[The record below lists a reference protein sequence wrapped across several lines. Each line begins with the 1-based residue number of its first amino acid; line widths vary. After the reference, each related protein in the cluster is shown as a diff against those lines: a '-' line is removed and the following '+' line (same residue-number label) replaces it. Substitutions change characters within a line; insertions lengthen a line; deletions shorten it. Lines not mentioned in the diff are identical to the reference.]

1 MQPARDALSDGSSG
15 EEGPRVSRVDGGI
28 ATSGRAADSPQP
40 RLPVPGWPAGLAL
53 VVALVFAWEA
63 DAASGEAWRAPL
75 VLALAGIV
83 GAIAWSGRRRV
94 RPEPEPP
101 PAAARAEMLEGVLES
116 TTDYVLVLDR
126 GFRITFV
133 NGRAAGL
140 LGPDDLVGRQ
150 LFDAFSGCEGSAFE
164 EAYRRALATGR
175 PQSITDFHPSLGR
188 WISADAFPAAEGL
201 TVFFRDVTAL
211 RAAEVALRENEAR
224 LNAILDNLPVG
235 ALLAEAPGG
244 RVVAANRRFAELVGA
259 PPGATLGLMPYARP
273 VFEVLAGAVSATLEL
288 ELADAKARPR
298 ALRASAAPVR
308 DAAGA
313 LTGVVLTLLDISDER
328 RATAALSES
337 ELRFRTLAE
346 TVPQIVWSSD
356 ARGGADY
363 VNPRFAEFTGFGA
376 EADPSPGG
384 PATHPEDAPGVAAA
398 WAASLNTGEP
408 FVAEYRLRGA
418 DGGWRWFVARAQPV
432 QDGGAARR
440 WIGAATDV
448 TDLIAA
454 RVALESQV
462 LAEAAARQAAVAAAE
477 ALSASE
483 ERFRRFAEA
492 SPDVLWITDVSGRRI
507 DYISP
512 AFERIW
518 GLPRHAI
525 EQDHAVWSAA
535 VLPADR
541 AAFETAQEQAVRGEP
556 FEREFRIHR
565 PDGSERWIR
574 EAGFP
579 ILDSGG
585 RVARRGGFARDVT
598 AAKLAEERQGLLI
611 GELNHRVKNTLAT
624 VHSLAQQTARGA
636 VAVQAPIGRFLDD
649 FQARLLALARAHDLL
664 TAETWRGAPLRQV
677 VEAALAPWQPAD
689 RAAGVRV
696 AVSGPPVWLS
706 PRAALGL
713 SLAVHELAT
722 NAAKHGAMRADAG
735 RVALGWRRDPDDM
748 VVLNWAE
755 SGGPPALP
763 PRHKGFGTRLLE
775 RGLPVELGPGAAVR
789 LHYAPEGF
797 RAEIRFRL
805 NPVPSDSVP

>member
-1 MQPARDALSDGSSG
+1 
-15 EEGPRVSRVDGGI
+15 VDGGI
-28 ATSGRAADSPQP
+28 TTRIRAAET
-40 RLPVPGWPAGLAL
+40 PVPARAAPGGAAWLAAA
-53 VVALVFAWEA
+53 VALAFAAQA
-63 DAASGEAWRAPL
+63 DAAAGTLWRLPLAALLPALLALLWWRARPARPPDA
-75 VLALAGIV
+75 VPPSAG
-83 GAIAWSGRRRV
+83 
-94 RPEPEPP
+94 
-101 PAAARAEMLEGVLES
+101 RAEILEGVLES
-116 TTDYVLVLDR
+116 TTDYVIVLDR
-126 GFRITFV
+126 DFRVTYV

-140 LGPDDLVGRQ
+140 LGPDDLVGRP
-150 LFDAFSGCEGSAFE
+150 LFDMFDTCLGSPFE
-164 EAYRRALATGR
+164 DSYRRALETGR
-175 PQSITDFHPSLGR
+175 PQSVTDFHPTLGR
-188 WISADAFPAAEGL
+188 WISADSFPAAEGL

-211 RAAEVALRENEAR
+211 RAAEFALRENESR

-244 RVVAANRRFAELVGA
+244 RVVAANRRFAELVGT
-259 PPGATLGLMPYARP
+259 PPGPTLGDTPYGRP
-273 VFEVLAGAVSATLEL
+273 VEQVLGGDSAATIEL
-288 ELADAKARPR
+288 ELADAHGQPR

-308 DAAGA
+308 DAAGGVS
-313 LTGVVLTLLDISDER
+313 GVVLTLLDISDER
-328 RATAALSES
+328 RASAALRES
-337 ELRFRTLAE
+337 ELRFRTLAQ
-346 TVPQIVWSSD
+346 TVPQIVWSCD
-356 ARGGADY
+356 AGGSTDY
-363 VNPRFAEFTGFGA
+363 VNPRFAEFTGLAAG
-376 EADPSPGG
+376 ADPSPGG

-398 WAASLNTGEP
+398 WAASLGTGEP

-432 QDGGAARR
+432 QAGGAARR

-518 GLPRHAI
+518 GLPRQAI
-525 EQDHAVWSAA
+525 ESDHSVWSSA
-535 VLPADR
+535 VAPEDLPA
-541 AAFETAQEQAVRGEP
+541 FEAVQGQALRGEP
-556 FEREFRIHR
+556 FEREFRIRR
-565 PDGSERWIR
+565 PDGSTRWIR

-579 ILDSGG
+579 ILDSAG

-598 AAKLAEERQGLLI
+598 AAKQAEERQGLLI

-624 VHSLAQQTARGA
+624 VHSLALQTARGA
-636 VAVQAPIGRFLDD
+636 VAAQAPVGRFLED
-649 FQARLLALARAHDLL
+649 FQARLLALSRAHDLL

-696 AVSGPPVWLS
+696 AVIGPPVWLS

-713 SLAVHELAT
+713 SLALHELAT
-722 NAAKHGAMRADAG
+722 NAAKHGAMRADGG
-735 RVALGWRRDPDDM
+735 RVQLTWRREPDD
-748 VVLNWAE
+748 VTLLEWTE
-755 SGGPPALP
+755 SGGPPTSP

-775 RGLPVELGPGAAVR
+775 RGLPAELGPGASVR
-789 LHYAPEGF
+789 LDYPPEGF

-805 NPVPSDSVP
+805 NAVPSGSLP

>member
-1 MQPARDALSDGSSG
+1 MSAKAVW
-15 EEGPRVSRVDGGI
+15 EGRQAGVVDGGLSTPLRS
-28 ATSGRAADSPQP
+28 APAGPRRRPAPGALAWAAAAVALGFAWQADVASGTFW
-40 RLPVPGWPAGLAL
+40 RLPLAL
-53 VVALVFAWEA
+53 LLPAALALL
-63 DAASGEAWRAPL
+63 AWRARETQP
-75 VLALAGIV
+75 G
-83 GAIAWSGRRRV
+83 
-94 RPEPEPP
+94 
-101 PAAARAEMLEGVLES
+101 PAATPPVPRAEVLGGALES
-116 TTDYVLVLDR
+116 TTDYVVVLDR
-126 GFRITFV
+126 AFRITYV

-140 LGPDDLVGRQ
+140 LGPDQLLGRP
-150 LFDAFSGCEGSAFE
+150 LFELFGACKESAFGD
-164 EAYRRALATGR
+164 AYQRAFGTGR
-175 PQSITDFHPSLGR
+175 PQSVTDFHPSLGR

-211 RAAEVALRENEAR
+211 RAAESALRENEAR
-224 LNAILDNLPVG
+224 LNAILNNLPVG

-259 PPGATLGLMPYARP
+259 PPGATLAGAPYAVP
-273 VFEVLAGAVSATLEL
+273 VERVLAGEEAAMIEL
-288 ELADAKARPR
+288 DLPDALGQSRT
-298 ALRASAAPVR
+298 LRASAAPVR
-308 DAAGA
+308 DAGGA
-313 LTGVVLTLLDISDER
+313 MSGVVLSLLDISDER
-328 RATAALSES
+328 RASAELRES

-356 ARGGADY
+356 VRGATGY
-363 VNPRFAEFTGFGA
+363 VNPRFAEFTGL
-376 EADPSPGG
+376 ADWADAAPGG
-384 PATHPEDAPGVAAA
+384 AATHPEDAPGVAAA
-398 WAASLNTGEP
+398 WASALATGEF

-432 QDGGAARR
+432 QGGGAARR

-518 GLPRHAI
+518 GQPRQAV
-525 EQDHAVWSAA
+525 ESDHTVWSAA
-535 VLPADR
+535 VLPQDR
-541 AAFETAQEQAVRGEP
+541 AAFEAVQDLALRGEP
-556 FEREFRIHR
+556 FEREFRIRR

-579 ILDSGG
+579 IVDSAG

-624 VHSLAQQTARGA
+624 VHSLALQTARGA
-636 VAVQAPIGRFLDD
+636 LAAQAPVGRFVAD

-677 VEAALAPWQPAD
+677 VEAALAPWQPAE
-689 RAAGVRV
+689 RTPGVRLL
-696 AVSGPPVWLS
+696 VSGPPVWLS

-713 SLAVHELAT
+713 ALALHELAT
-722 NAAKHGAMRADAG
+722 NASKHGAMRADAG
-735 RVALGWRRDPDDM
+735 RVTLSWRRGADD
-748 VVLNWAE
+748 VVTLDWAE
-755 SGGPPALP
+755 GGGPPPAP
-763 PRHKGFGTRLLE
+763 PGHKGFGTRLLE
-775 RGLPVELGPGAAVR
+775 RGLPVELGPGATVR
-789 LHYAPEGF
+789 LDYPPEGF

-805 NPVPSDSVP
+805 AGVPPETLP